1 MSTIYT
7 TLEKI
12 NIAKISQ
19 YLALNAISKG
29 GLNGGGQ
36 DVRLPRKIYL
46 VRKNVEWL
54 YDLDTPV
61 TAVGAIGY
69 VTISFLG
76 FNGDEIEIFA
86 TINGIV
92 TSLGTYEKQ
101 NTDTDIAALVAS
113 IAAAMAYSG
122 FTFSNNSTQVIVNAP
137 ASLGATINGGS
148 NLSVTF
154 TPTTTSPYVILASIG
169 SITSSGATAFGNAIT
184 NGIIVSFDAV
194 GFCISTS
201 PNPTLADTVFSGGAG
216 SGLYGIPLTGLV
228 SGTLYYVV
236 AYVTYNTST
245 TVYSEQQSFTTL

>member
-76 FNGDEIEIFA
+76 FNGDGIEIFA
-86 TINGIV
+86 TFSGST
-92 TSLGTYEKQ
+92 TSLGTYEKLS
-101 NTDTDIAALVAS
+101 TDTDISTLVAS
-113 IAAAMAYSG
+113 IAAAMDYEG
-122 FTFSNNSTQVIVNAP
+122 FTFASNATQVIINAP
-137 ASLGATINGGS
+137 ASLGATVNGGS
-148 NLSVTF
+148 NLSIALTATTTAPYVELLSISSIATTSAIVNGSAIVQGGVTF
-154 TPTTTSPYVILASIG
+154 FNNYGYCL
-169 SITSSGATAFGNAIT
+169 
-184 NGIIVSFDAV
+184 
-194 GFCISTS
+194 STS
-201 PNPTLADTVFSGGAG
+201 PNPDLSDTVFSYGAG
-216 SGLYGIPLTGLV
+216 SGTSALPVTGLL
-228 SGTLYYVV
+228 SGTLYYIRM
-236 AYVTYNTST
+236 YGTYNTT
-245 TVYSEQQSFTTL
+245 TTIFGVETSFTTL